1 MGIPGLITVPKNT
14 GSSNDSTTLQSMQ
27 SLRVSEDLSST
38 FESSLDWEAKGFV
51 TPVQSQ
57 VSPSDFLLNGDWGKY
72 AGTK

>member
-14 GSSNDSTTLQSMQ
+14 GSSNDSTPLPIQ
-27 SLRVSEDLSST
+27 SLRVSEDLSSS
-38 FESSLDWEAKGFV
+38 FKSSLDWEAKGFV